1 MLKSIYCIRN
11 ADNISSQI
19 TKKGLRQINRVK
31 NSWKDRK
38 YIELVITDTDIQSID
53 TANGIFNNKHIIPLK
68 FPDCPIC
75 DHQFYGKCQRLD
87 LFYEFLKTRNE
98 SSIAYVGHGT
108 FINKIQCYNISK
120 VNYLKR
126 AKPYL
131 VELTLSDL
139 CDN

>member
-11 ADNISSQI
+11 AHNISSKI
-19 TKKGLRQINRVK
+19 TKKGFRQINHVK
-31 NSWKDRK
+31 DSWKDRK

-53 TANGIFNNKHIIPLK
+53 TANGIFNKQIPSFK
-68 FPDCPIC
+68 FPDCPVC
-75 DHQFYGKCQRLD
+75 DYHVYGKCQRLD

-98 SSIAYVGHGT
+98 CSIAYVGHNT

-126 AKPYL
+126 ANPYL